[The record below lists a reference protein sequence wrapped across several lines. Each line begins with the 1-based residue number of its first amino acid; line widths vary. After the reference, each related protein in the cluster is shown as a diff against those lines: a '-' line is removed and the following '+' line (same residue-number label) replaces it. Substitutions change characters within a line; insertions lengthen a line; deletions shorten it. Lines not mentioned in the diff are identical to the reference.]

1 MGLILIKALF
11 TFYISIISGYAE
23 ALSTEPI
30 SHAVDYVTVILLILL
45 SVTVIFLFYSLRQK
59 GQDPR
64 LALLWSHVPD
74 IITEVDLDGKILT
87 INRLMEGFSYSD
99 VIGHSSFEFL
109 TDEGKSVFANAL
121 ATAQDELRPQCYEL
135 SIIKEDGS
143 SAWISNTIVP
153 VIVKQKI
160 ISLLVIVTDI
170 SEQKAAHQILID
182 SKNTAD
188 KANSAKSQFL
198 ASMSHEIRTPMTG
211 ILGMSSLLEQTLLTA
226 EQDEYVSTIQNSADH
241 LLSIVN
247 DILDISKIEA
257 NKLKIQEDS
266 FDVYHLINTLVMTL
280 GTKAQEK
287 GLNLQVFID
296 DNVPKYV
303 VGDALRIRQILM
315 NYLSNAIKFTM
326 KGHVIVR
333 IVVVQEMEG
342 KVSLRFSVEDSGI
355 GITADKSA
363 FVFDEYTD
371 GHGVKSAQMGGT
383 GLGLNI
389 CYRLAHMMSGKVGV
403 ASSVNLGSNFWL
415 DLDLAV
421 GVDLEVECNSD
432 KLKQVLSPFDG
443 LTVWIID
450 DIKINRLVMQ
460 EVARDLGF
468 IVEEF
473 NSISDAFSDI
483 YKKVSPDFL
492 VISKELVDDN
502 TDYLFEEVS
511 HLDNAP
517 LIAMTTVKDIN
528 INYRAIENKGVH
540 AFWEWPIARDELIS
554 IIQRSISYDRKAYG
568 PKLITRHQGTLGKHK
583 EGGGSK
589 GKILLAEDNIVNQK
603 VASRMLKKMN
613 FDVDIANNGEEALSA
628 WKRGHYD
635 IILMDC
641 HMPVMN
647 GLQATRMIRMQEDE
661 RTPILALSAD
671 VLSDRQ
677 AECLAAGMDG
687 FISKPI
693 GINQL
698 RQCIEEYL

>member
-1 MGLILIKALF
+1 MGLILIKTLF
-11 TFYISIISGYAE
+11 SFFIFIISGYAE
-23 ALSTEPI
+23 ALSTKPI
-30 SHAVDYVTVILLILL
+30 VPNNDYIMITLLLALILL
-45 SVTVIFLFYSLRQK
+45 VCVLLYYQRQK
-59 GQDPR
+59 IQYKR
-64 LALLWSHVPD
+64 LALIWRNFPD
-74 IITEVDLDGKILT
+74 IITEIDCDGKILT
-87 INRLMEGFSYSD
+87 TNRLIDGFSYND
-99 VIGHSSFEFL
+99 VIGHSSFEFI
-109 TDEGKSVFANAL
+109 TDEGRAIFSNAL
-121 ATAQDELRPQCYEL
+121 AAAQEELKSQRYEL
-135 SIIKEDGS
+135 EIIKEDGS
-143 SAWISNTIVP
+143 STWISNTIVP
-153 VIVKQKI
+153 IIVKQKVM
-160 ISLLVIVTDI
+160 SLLVIVTDI
-170 SEQKAAHQILID
+170 NDQKAAHQILIE

-188 KANSAKSQFL
+188 QANSAKSKFL

-257 NKLKIQEDS
+257 NKLNIQEEN
-266 FDVYHLINTLVMTL
+266 FDVHHLVNALVMTL

-296 DNVPKYV
+296 DNVPKFV
-303 VGDALRIRQILM
+303 IGDALRIRQILM

-326 KGHVIVR
+326 KGHVIIR
-333 IVVVQEMEG
+333 IVVLQTFEN

-355 GITADKSA
+355 GIAADKSA

-389 CYRLAHMMSGKVGV
+389 CYRLANMMSGKVGV

-415 DLDLAV
+415 DLDLDV
-421 GVDLEVECNSD
+421 GAELDADHSKKALMQFNG
-432 KLKQVLSPFDG
+432 LSI
-443 LTVWIID
+443 WIID
-450 DIKINRLVMQ
+450 DVKINRLVML

-468 IVEEF
+468 VVEEF
-473 NSISDAFSDI
+473 NSIADVFSKI
-483 YKKVSPDFL
+483 SQKSLPDFL
-492 VISKELVDDN
+492 VLSKELDVDK
-502 TDYLFEEVS
+502 TDQLLTELA
-511 HLDNAP
+511 HLDNIP
-517 LIAMTTVKDIN
+517 LIAMTTVKDTN
-528 INYRAIENKGVH
+528 INYRAIENKGIH
-540 AFWEWPIARDELIS
+540 AFWEWPIARDELVS
-554 IIQRSISYDRKAYG
+554 IIQRSFNYDRKAYG
-568 PKLITRHQGTLGKHK
+568 PKLITRHQGAISKRK
-583 EGGGSK
+583 EEGCSK
-589 GKILLAEDNIVNQK
+589 AKILLAEDNIVNQK

-613 FDVDIANNGEEALSA
+613 FDVDIVNNGEEALSA

-698 RQCIEEYL
+698 RECIEEYL